1 MSQGRSVEDML
12 REREILNRPSK
23 LSRLDKIHKSP
34 DYELQSRNIFNH
46 SVANNNSD
54 DEKKTICFKSL
65 TSNIPEMDSN
75 QADQANDL
83 DVGNSNR
90 MLQIQSD
97 LQAKREEFLNEQVM
111 RFASQL
117 NSSESTPSNSENQ
130 IKICHSI
137 KTIDNYLK
145 LSGQQT
151 SGKNDST
158 KVLEIQNKQNVI
170 ANDKALQVGK
180 NNAPEGANKLDKI
193 NLNGSKPQHNL
204 EQAIKYSSDIKMM
217 QLKLQGPSSNDWYQE
232 LTRGR

>member
-34 DYELQSRNIFNH
+34 DYELQSRNIFKH

-65 TSNIPEMDSN
+65 VNIPEMDSN
-75 QADQANDL
+75 QADQANNL

-111 RFASQL
+111 RFAS
-117 NSSESTPSNSENQ
+117 
-130 IKICHSI
+130 
-137 KTIDNYLK
+137 
-145 LSGQQT
+145 
-151 SGKNDST
+151 
-158 KVLEIQNKQNVI
+158 
-170 ANDKALQVGK
+170 
-180 NNAPEGANKLDKI
+180 
-193 NLNGSKPQHNL
+193 
-204 EQAIKYSSDIKMM
+204 
-217 QLKLQGPSSNDWYQE
+217 
-232 LTRGR
+232 